1 MAMIRFWL
9 TPFQLSAEALATIN
23 EAGLQPWPESDAESA
38 TPGSDCLLLYDRP
51 DQLIVAASDRAEPG
65 DLLTPPRLLMG
76 YRRLLTWTEQAGQP
90 LMSCSLL
97 TRLGGRGLRHWL
109 AGAERPAPAEARQPA
124 PMDPLVAA
132 AMLRLLEA
140 SPELLDA
147 YKDLELRA
155 VLLGAEPDLEYRQQL
170 QQHSQAADP
179 LLTSL
184 ATTLRLSRQWPQF
197 QQRLIAEE
205 KDRLAVESAYKH
217 DMASLRE
224 QLECQTVELE
234 RLRQVH
240 QTALASHQQER
251 DVLQERLDG
260 QRTTLEAELREVR
273 QDYQKIEQRF
283 QHTQDELESFYLVGR
298 EKELLLDARS
308 LELEQLRN
316 ESLDRQRSHQQELST
331 ALASHQQEIASL
343 RETLELEQRRIQ
355 SLESQR
361 ANQQELNAALAS
373 HQQEIASLRET
384 LELEQRRIH
393 SLESQRANQQDLNA
407 ALASHQ
413 QEIASLRESLDL
425 NRRQWDADLQ
435 LAHQSCEQLDRELQK
450 TKEDLEQSQEE
461 LEHYFVQASASRQLL
476 ETQHQELIRAQRILA
491 HLYPNPASVPPSG
504 RAVNVEVMPAV
515 EISSS
520 NPSIQTEALLRAYA
534 DNLKRAG
541 MLLERMGRR

>member
-1 MAMIRFWL
+1 
-9 TPFQLSAEALATIN
+9 
-23 EAGLQPWPESDAESA
+23 
-38 TPGSDCLLLYDRP
+38 
-51 DQLIVAASDRAEPG
+51 
-65 DLLTPPRLLMG
+65 
-76 YRRLLTWTEQAGQP
+76 
-90 LMSCSLL
+90 
-97 TRLGGRGLRHWL
+97 
-109 AGAERPAPAEARQPA
+109 
-124 PMDPLVAA
+124 MDPLVAA

-373 HQQEIASLRET
+373 HQQEIASLSET
-384 LELEQRRIH
+384 LE
-393 SLESQRANQQDLNA
+393 
-407 ALASHQ
+407 
-413 QEIASLRESLDL
+413 L

-435 LAHQSCEQLDRELQK
+435 LARQSCEQLDRELQK

-461 LEHYFVQASASRQLL
+461 LEHYFVQASAGRQLV
-476 ETQHQELIRAQRILA
+476 ETQHQELVRAQRLLSR
-491 HLYPNPASVPPSG
+491 LYPTPVTGSASA
-504 RAVNVEVMPAV
+504 RAVDVEVMPTL
-515 EISSS
+515 ESSDTH
-520 NPSIQTEALLRAYA
+520 PSLQTEALLRAYA
-534 DNLKRAG
+534 DNLRRAG
-541 MLLERMGRR
+541 ILLERMDRH